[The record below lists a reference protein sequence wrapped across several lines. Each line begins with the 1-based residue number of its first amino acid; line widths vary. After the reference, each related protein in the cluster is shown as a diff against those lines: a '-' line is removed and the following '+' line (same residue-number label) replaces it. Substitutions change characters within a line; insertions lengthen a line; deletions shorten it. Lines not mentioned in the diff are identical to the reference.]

1 VILDD
6 ATSQIYCT
14 QLVEEESI
22 VIVLQ
27 AFRKV
32 VEQEGFFL
40 CSLQRSRI
48 SNTRAGFYCQ
58 PRFVRPA
65 FGL

>member
-1 VILDD
+1 MILDD

-40 CSLQRSRI
+40 SLQRSRI
-48 SNTRAGFYCQ
+48 SNTRAGFFCQ